1 MNESASSSESRNE
14 TQDRIPIGEW
24 IVAAIGAVLVGGT
37 FCFLGYRAV
46 AEQGPP
52 WFTAEIEQM
61 EAAGNNHAVSVIV
74 HNQGGRPVS
83 DLVVRA
89 TRNGQ
94 DERELTINYLPS
106 HSERRVTFLFDTPTA
121 ANQLELAFT
130 SYNDP

>member
-1 MNESASSSESRNE
+1 MHEFKLSSASRNKTE
-14 TQDRIPIGEW
+14 DRIPIAEW

-46 AEQGPP
+46 VEQGPP
-52 WFTAEIEQM
+52 SFTAEIKQI
-61 EAAGNNHAVSVIV
+61 EATGNNHAVTVIV

-89 TRNGQ
+89 TRDGQ
-94 DERELTINYLPS
+94 DERELTIDYIPS
-106 HSERRVTFLFDTPTA
+106 HSARRVTFLFDKSTA
-121 ANQLELAFT
+121 ANQLECVFT